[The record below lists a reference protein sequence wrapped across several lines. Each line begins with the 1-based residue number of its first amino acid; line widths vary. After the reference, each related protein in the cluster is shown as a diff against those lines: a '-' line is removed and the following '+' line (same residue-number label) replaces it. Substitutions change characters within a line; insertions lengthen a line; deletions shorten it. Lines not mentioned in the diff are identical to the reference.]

1 MSKYNKKGFI
11 QISFPWLFAII
22 VGIFII
28 FLAIYG
34 VTKLI
39 RTEQTIQDVKTS
51 KEIGILLNPLETGF
65 EDVKKPTPLGFPVD
79 TRMYN
84 DCTIDGQFGKQ
95 IIRVSQKSFNQWTET
110 NIDIGFSNKY
120 FFSKDVVEGKEMFVF
135 SKPFRFPFKVTDLLY
150 LVSSN
155 DIYCFMNAP
164 DDVEEEVKNIG
175 SDNLLV
181 ENCSNIKNVTKVCF
195 TGGSNCDI
203 RVNTVSQSIEKRQ
216 GKVYYEGDALMY
228 AGIFSNPEIYEC
240 QLQRIMK
247 RLKILSELYNN
258 KATLIIAS
266 NCNTNLEGDLLQL
279 NNLADSFQG
288 SIDLFKMTDIVDEIE
303 RKNNDNSRCKLW

>member
-1 MSKYNKKGFI
+1 MINSRKGFI

-39 RTEQTIQDVKTS
+39 KTEQTVQDIKTS

-95 IIRVSQKSFNQWTET
+95 IIRVSQKSFNQWTDT
-110 NIDIGFSNKY
+110 DIDIGFSNKY
-120 FFSKDVVEGKEMFVF
+120 FFSKDIVEGKEMFVF
-135 SKPFRFPFKVTDLLY
+135 SKPFKFPFKVTDLLY
-150 LVSSN
+150 LISSN
-155 DIYCFMNAP
+155 EVYCFINP
-164 DDVEEEVKNIG
+164 PNDIEEELEDIG
-175 SDNLLV
+175 SENLLS

-195 TGGSNCDI
+195 TGGSNCDVN
-203 RVNTVSQSIEKRQ
+203 VNTVSQSIEKRE

-228 AGIFSNPEIYEC
+228 AGIFSEPEIYEC

-247 RLKILSELYNN
+247 RLKILTELYNN
-258 KATLIIAS
+258 KAVLIIAS

-279 NNLADSFQG
+279 NSLADSFQD
-288 SIDLFKMTDIVDEIE
+288 SVDLFKMTDTVNEIE